1 MIFRQQAR
9 PSAPS
14 TVGIP
19 ASDTQGVIGE
29 IQEFT
34 PDNRRTDDSEQVAD
48 VSQAIPGQEEMTSP
62 PSATVFPTSD
72 AQLASAEIQ
81 EVIPDDKQAVESI
94 APLFSNGNQSS
105 HVESAFGPGEVGPP
119 EKKFA
124 PSGN

>member
-1 MIFRQQAR
+1 MIFRQQVR

-14 TVGIP
+14 TIGIT

-81 EVIPDDKQAVESI
+81 EVIPDDKQAVES
-94 APLFSNGNQSS
+94 
-105 HVESAFGPGEVGPP
+105 AFGPGEVGPP